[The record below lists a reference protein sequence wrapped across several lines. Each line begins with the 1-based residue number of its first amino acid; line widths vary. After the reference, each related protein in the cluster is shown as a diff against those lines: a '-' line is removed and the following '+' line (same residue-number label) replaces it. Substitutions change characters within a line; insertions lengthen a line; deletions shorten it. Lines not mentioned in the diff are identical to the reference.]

1 MAIDSKVVAKKTTD
15 TKPAETKPAEKKL
28 TLTEK
33 LNDIN
38 FKNKQAKDMS
48 DMQAENKKLKDMIAS
63 QKKSSRGPSNSTRIS
78 GLQTLNTS
86 LGQQFSKQ

>member
-1 MAIDSKVVAKKTTD
+1 MAEEKKVQQKKAEAKAEVKVEEKKKT
-15 TKPAETKPAEKKL
+15 L
-28 TLTEK
+28 SEK

-38 FKNKQAKDMS
+38 FKNKNAQEIS
-48 DMQAENKKLKDMIAS
+48 SMQAENKKLKDIIIA

-78 GLQTLNTS
+78 GLQTLNPN